1 MDTLSALDAQFL
13 HLEDDVT
20 TLHIGGVAVF
30 EGPAPTYDE
39 FVASFEAKLPRIPR
53 YRQKVASV
61 PLGLGRPIWVDD
73 EHFAVRSHV
82 LHTALPSP
90 GGDAA
95 LTTLVGRLM
104 GHRLDRN
111 RPLWQIWLVEG
122 LADGRWALVFKVHH
136 CMVDGVAGVGLLHAV
151 LDLDP
156 HAEIPPLEP
165 WVPQPPPAPV
175 DRVRAAWAG
184 ALADVGRMIA
194 SVPAAVTDPA
204 ETAKGLA
211 DTAKGVVGFTKHV
224 APTPHLSIEGGIGPG
239 RSWAHSSVRI
249 ADIKTVRTALGGT
262 LNDVVL
268 ACVARGFRDLLR
280 SRGDDPDQAVVRT
293 EVPVSVRREDGE
305 GVPDNRV
312 SLMLI
317 ELPVHLADPTERLD
331 AVRGA
336 MAEAKASHMA
346 DLGEAVTH
354 LADLAP
360 PLVLQA
366 VSRVAAQAAHRVH
379 QRIITTVT
387 TNVPGPQ
394 FPLYCLGR
402 HMEAY
407 LPYVPIADGARVG
420 VAILSYDGV
429 IAFGVTGDQDSVP
442 EVAVVAAGAARE
454 LDDLLALVGAPAAT
468 TAATT
473 AAAPEA
479 AAPKRAAAKRAGAK
493 AAAPRPDKAA
503 RPRQPRSNK
512 PAHQEP

>member
-13 HLEDDVT
+13 HFEDDVT

-39 FVASFEAKLPRIPR
+39 FVDSFEAKLPRIPR
-53 YRQKVASV
+53 YRQKVLSV
-61 PLGLGRPIWVDD
+61 PLGLGRPIWSDD
-73 EHFAVRSHV
+73 EHFATQNHV

-90 GGDAA
+90 GGDDA
-95 LTTLVGRLM
+95 LTNLVGRIM

-122 LADGRWALVFKVHH
+122 LADDRWALVFKVHH

-156 HAEIPPLEP
+156 NAEIPPPEP
-165 WVPQPPPAPV
+165 WSPQPPPPPV
-175 DRVRAAWAG
+175 ERVRAAWAG
-184 ALADVGRMIA
+184 ALGDLGRLLA
-194 SVPAAVTDPA
+194 NVPAAVTDPA

-211 DTAKGVVGFTKHV
+211 DTAKGVVGFTKHA
-224 APTPHLSIEGGIGPG
+224 APVPHLSIEGGIGPG
-239 RSWAHSSVRI
+239 RSWAHSSIRI
-249 ADIKTVRTALGGT
+249 ADIKTVRNAFGGT

-280 SRGDDPDQAVVRT
+280 ARGDDPDASVVRT
-293 EVPVSVRREDGE
+293 EVPVSVRHEDGQ

-317 ELPVHLADPTERLD
+317 ELPVHLARPTDRLE
-331 AVRGA
+331 AVRRA
-336 MAEAKASHMA
+336 MTEAKASHMA
-346 DLGEAVTH
+346 DVGEAVTH

-360 PLVLQA
+360 PMVVQA
-366 VSRVAAQAAHRVH
+366 ISRVASQAAHHVH

-402 HMEAY
+402 HMEEY

-420 VAILSYDGV
+420 VAILSYDGI

-442 EVAVVAAGAARE
+442 EVDVVAAGAVDE
-454 LDDLLALVGAPAAT
+454 LNDLLAMAT
-468 TAATT
+468 EPPSRTARKPRKPRT
-473 AAAPEA
+473 A
-479 AAPKRAAAKRAGAK
+479 
-493 AAAPRPDKAA
+493 
-503 RPRQPRSNK
+503 K
-512 PAHQEP
+512 PAPQEP

>member
-13 HLEDDVT
+13 HFEDDVT
-20 TLHIGGVAVF
+20 TLHIGGIAVF
-30 EGPAPTYDE
+30 EGPSPSYDE
-39 FVASFEAKLPRIPR
+39 FVASLEAKLPRIPR
-53 YRQKVASV
+53 YRQRVVSV

-73 EHFAVRSHV
+73 EHFATRAHV
-82 LHTALPSP
+82 LHTALPAP

-111 RPLWQIWLVEG
+111 RPLWQIWLVEN
-122 LADGRWALVFKVHH
+122 LADQRWALVFKVHH
-136 CMVDGVAGVGLLHAV
+136 CMVDGVAGVGLLNAV
-151 LDLDP
+151 LDLFPD
-156 HAEIPPLEP
+156 AEIPPPEP
-165 WVPQPPPAPV
+165 WSPQPPPAPV
-175 DRVRAAWAG
+175 DRVVAAWAG
-184 ALADVGRMIA
+184 ALGDLGRLLGA
-194 SVPAAVTDPA
+194 VPAAVVDPV
-204 ETAKGLA
+204 ETVKGLA
-211 DTAKGVVGFTKHV
+211 DTAKGVVGFTRHV
-224 APTPHLSIEGGIGPG
+224 APNPHLSIEGGIGPN
-239 RSWAHSSVRI
+239 RSWAHSSVSI

-280 SRGDDPDQAVVRT
+280 ARGDDPDLAVVRT
-293 EVPVSVRREDGE
+293 EVPVSVRHEDGE

-317 ELPVHLADPTERLD
+317 ELPVHLAEPADRLE
-331 AVRGA
+331 AVCRA

-346 DLGEAVTH
+346 DVGEAVTH

-360 PLVLQA
+360 PMVVQA
-366 VSRVAAQAAHRVH
+366 VSRVAAQAAHHVH
-379 QRIITTVT
+379 QRVITTVT

-420 VAILSYDGV
+420 VAILSYDGA

-442 EVAVVAAGAARE
+442 EVNVVAEGAVDE
-454 LDDLLALVGAPAAT
+454 LRDLLALAQPAAT
-468 TAATT
+468 
-473 AAAPEA
+473 PS
-479 AAPKRAAAKRAGAK
+479 RS
-493 AAAPRPDKAA
+493 A
-503 RPRQPRSNK
+503 RK
-512 PAHQEP
+512 PAKPAKPRTTKPATRSREP